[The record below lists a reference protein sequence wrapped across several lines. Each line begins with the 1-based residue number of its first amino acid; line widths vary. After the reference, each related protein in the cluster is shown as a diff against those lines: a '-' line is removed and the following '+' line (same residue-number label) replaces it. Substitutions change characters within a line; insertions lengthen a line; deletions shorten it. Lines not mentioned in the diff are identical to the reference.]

1 MQHVPANHN
10 PQAGKQNRNTSIT
23 TVFQI
28 WVEERRKREAKLNRD
43 MNSETT
49 DRERGNTARQHWA
62 KRNTILKVKKR
73 SPAGSQSFIRFK
85 KKKKV
90 TVYT

>member
-1 MQHVPANHN
+1 MKDRPHTRMPHVPANHN

-28 WVEERRKREAKLNRD
+28 WVEEQRKREAKLNRD

-49 DRERGNTARQHWA
+49 DREKEREHSKTTLGQEKHN
-62 KRNTILKVKKR
+62 IE
-73 SPAGSQSFIRFK
+73 S
-85 KKKKV
+85 
-90 TVYT
+90 